1 MLGHAVR
8 LFVGPL
14 VALRAFEKISRHARI
29 FALTPEA
36 TVFVVPF
43 DEDLED
49 DVQQFQ
55 GTGDCL
61 DAGPR
66 ISTGVMAFAA
76 RASQG
81 AGISYLETEY
91 FGGVGEQNAVLWQN
105 GVLTL
110 GPLTMSSDGGAL
122 GRRPRTLWPINAV
135 LRGLGLRAEVGLD
148 EFDAIG
154 LGAYRSLDAIVE
166 RAQQVDRQV

>member
-49 DVQQFQ
+49 DVQQF
-55 GTGDCL
+55 
-61 DAGPR
+61 
-66 ISTGVMAFAA
+66 
-76 RASQG
+76 
-81 AGISYLETEY
+81 
-91 FGGVGEQNAVLWQN
+91 
-105 GVLTL
+105 
-110 GPLTMSSDGGAL
+110 
-122 GRRPRTLWPINAV
+122 
-135 LRGLGLRAEVGLD
+135 
-148 EFDAIG
+148 
-154 LGAYRSLDAIVE
+154 
-166 RAQQVDRQV
+166 

>member
-81 AGISYLETEY
+81 SGIS
-91 FGGVGEQNAVLWQN
+91 
-105 GVLTL
+105 
-110 GPLTMSSDGGAL
+110 
-122 GRRPRTLWPINAV
+122 
-135 LRGLGLRAEVGLD
+135 
-148 EFDAIG
+148 
-154 LGAYRSLDAIVE
+154 
-166 RAQQVDRQV
+166 

>member
-1 MLGHAVR
+1 MGHAVR
-8 LFVGPL
+8 LFAGPL
-14 VALRAFEKISRHARI
+14 VALRAFEQISRHARI
-29 FALTPEA
+29 FILTPDA

-49 DVQQFQ
+49 DVHQFQ
-55 GTGDCL
+55 GTGDWL

-66 ISTGVMAFAA
+66 ISTGAMAFAA
-76 RASQG
+76 WASQG

-91 FGGVGEQNAVLWQN
+91 FGGVGEQSAVLWQN
-105 GVLTL
+105 GVLIL
-110 GPLTMSSDGGAL
+110 GPLTMSSDGGAV

-135 LRGLGLRAEVGLD
+135 LRGLGLRAEEGHD

-154 LGAYRSLDAIVE
+154 LSAYRSLDAVVE
-166 RAQQVDRQV
+166 RAQQVDWQV